1 MNLVVSHSQD
11 VPRSEVRLE
20 SMRWVCALTVFATFL
35 VTLPAAPPAQS
46 SQKRTTAHRKT
57 SRAKR
62 GPSYQTHPDTDRY
75 KEIQQALADKGYYKG
90 EVNGQWGDDS
100 ISAIKQFQADQKIP
114 DDGKISAPT
123 LIGLGL
129 GPKHDAAP
137 PAKPAE
143 Q

>member
-1 MNLVVSHSQD
+1 
-11 VPRSEVRLE
+11 
-20 SMRWVCALTVFATFL
+20 MRWVCALALFTTFL
-35 VTLPAAPPAQS
+35 ITLPAAPPAKS
-46 SQKRTTAHRKT
+46 SSHKRTTARRKV

-62 GPSYQTHPDTDRY
+62 GPSYQTHPDADRY

-100 ISAIKQFQADQKIP
+100 VSAMKKFQADQKLP
-114 DDGKISAPT
+114 DDGKISAPV

-129 GPKHDAAP
+129 GPKHEAAS
-137 PAKPAE
+137 PAKPPA